1 MEVILIVLVAALAA
15 AGFLFAHLQAKKRR
29 EALLALARSRGLAFD
44 PSFDGSH
51 DVRFARFAMFRKG
64 RSRVAYNTISGTLEL
79 EGRSI
84 AVRAGD
90 FRYKERRGSGKN
102 RRTVTIRLSYLI
114 AWNPFGSVPETV
126 VRREGVFDRL
136 KGMLGFDDIDFESV
150 EFSRRF
156 HVSSED
162 KRFAYDLIDPRM
174 IEFLLATAPPAF
186 ELEGDLL
193 CVSDGRGC
201 WDPASFDRRLDWC
214 GRFFDAWPDH
224 LVRTLGESR
233 A

>member
-1 MEVILIVLVAALAA
+1 MEVILIVVIAAVAVCALV
-15 AGFLFAHLQAKKRR
+15 FAHLQAKKRR
-29 EALLALARSRGLAFD
+29 EALAALARTRGLAFD
-44 PSFDGSH
+44 PSTDASH

-64 RSRVAYNTISGTLEL
+64 RSRVAYNTISGTLDL
-79 EGRSI
+79 GGRSL
-84 AVRAGD
+84 AVRTGD
-90 FRYKERRGSGKN
+90 FRYRESRGSGKN

-114 AWNPFGSVPETV
+114 AWNPFGSVPETI

-162 KRFAYDLIDPRM
+162 KRFAYDLIDSRM
-174 IEFLLATAPPAF
+174 MEFLLRTAPPAF
-186 ELEGDLL
+186 ELEGDLI

-201 WDPASFDRRLDWC
+201 WDPASFDRHLDWC
-214 GRFFDAWPDH
+214 GTFFDAWPDH
-224 LVRTLGESR
+224 LVRTLADES

>member
-1 MEVILIVLVAALAA
+1 MEVILVVIVAALAA
-15 AGFLFAHLQAKKRR
+15 IGFIFAHQQAKKRR
-29 EALLALARSRGLAFD
+29 EALAALASSRGLDFD
-44 PSFDGSH
+44 ASFDGSH
-51 DVRFARFAMFRKG
+51 DVRFAGFAMFRKG
-64 RSRVAYNTISGTLEL
+64 RSRVAYNTISGALEL
-79 EGRSI
+79 GGRSI
-84 AVRAGD
+84 AIRTGD

-114 AWNPFGSVPETV
+114 AWNPFGSVPETI

-174 IEFLLATAPPAF
+174 MELLLRTAPPAF
-186 ELEGDLL
+186 ELEGDLI

-201 WDPASFDRRLDWC
+201 WDPESFERQLDWC
-214 GRFFDAWPDH
+214 GAFFDAWPDH
-224 LVRTLGESR
+224 LVRTLADET

>member
-1 MEVILIVLVAALAA
+1 MEVILIVAIAAVAVCGLV
-15 AGFLFAHLQAKKRR
+15 FAHLQAKKRR
-29 EALLALARSRGLAFD
+29 EALAALARTRGLAFD
-44 PSFDGSH
+44 PSADASH

-64 RSRVAYNTISGTLEL
+64 RSRVAYNTISGTLDL
-79 EGRSI
+79 GGRSL
-84 AVRAGD
+84 AVRTGD
-90 FRYKERRGSGKN
+90 FRYKERRGAGKN

-114 AWNPFGSVPETV
+114 AWNPFGSVPETI

-162 KRFAYDLIDPRM
+162 KRFAYDLVDPRM
-174 IEFLLATAPPAF
+174 MEFLLRTAPPAF
-186 ELEGDLL
+186 ELEGDLI

-201 WDPASFDRRLDWC
+201 WDPESFDRRLDWC
-214 GRFFDAWPDH
+214 GTFFDAWPDH
-224 LVRTLGESR
+224 LVRTLADES